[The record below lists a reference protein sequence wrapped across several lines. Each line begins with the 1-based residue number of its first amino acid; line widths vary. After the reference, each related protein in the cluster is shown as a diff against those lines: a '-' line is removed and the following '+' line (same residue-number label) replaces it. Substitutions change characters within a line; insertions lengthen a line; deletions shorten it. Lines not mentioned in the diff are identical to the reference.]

1 MSELTATE
9 REFTDSIGLPVSGM
23 TCGACATR
31 LQKALARAPGIHRA
45 AVNFATERAD
55 VVFDPG
61 TVNAAS
67 IADAVVK
74 AGFEVRGEQCSLGVK
89 GMTCSACA
97 YRIEKAL
104 MGVSGVIEANV
115 NLVLERADIKTVPGQ
130 TDLRDLSE
138 AVEKAGFDV
147 VLESE
152 SDRSTAGG
160 TKLRSAEQAQLRRD
174 GYVLMVSSALT
185 LPLVL
190 QMLSMLVG
198 WTFHLSIWV
207 ELLLVTP
214 VQFVIGAR
222 FYRAAAS
229 AIRAGSGNMD
239 VLVVLGTTTAYLYSL
254 YLLISLGPAAEGQLY
269 FEASAVIITLVLF
282 GKLLEA
288 RAKRGTTTAIR
299 ALMNLRPQIAHVLRN
314 ETEVELPVAEVQV
327 GDLVIVRPG
336 ERLPVDGE
344 VAGGESEVDESLI
357 TGESM
362 PVDKRSGDLVTGGA
376 INGTGLLRIRTMA
389 VGKDSTLSKIIRLVE
404 NAQAGKA
411 PVQRLV
417 DRISEVFVPVVIA
430 IALISFAS
438 WMFISGNLEQSL
450 IAAVSVLVIACPCA
464 LGLATPTA
472 IMVGTGVAAR
482 FGILIKDVES
492 LERAHKMDAVVFDKT
507 GTLTEGHPDVVA
519 SFIVSGNEAE
529 LLLAAASLQQGSEH
543 PLAHAVLRAASKS
556 ALELSAI
563 DEFRSHTGRGVSG
576 RIGGAQVLV
585 GNQFFM
591 ADNGFETPV
600 SESPTNSWENEGK
613 TVIWVA
619 RSGELLGA
627 LALADPLRLESGAA
641 ILELKALGVRT
652 LLISG
657 DSERVSKEIGRQVG
671 VDITKGGV
679 KPDDK
684 ALEVDTLKSQGYCV
698 GMIGD
703 GVNDAP
709 ALAAADVGI
718 AIGTG
723 SDVAMETA
731 SITLMRP
738 DPSLVAA
745 SISVSR
751 ATWNKIRQNL
761 FWAFIYNVI
770 GIPLAAVGFLSPTL
784 AGAAMAMS
792 SVSVVTNSLFLKRWT
807 PRQFKQ

>member
-147 VLESE
+147 VLDSE

-657 DSERVSKEIGRQVG
+657 DSERVSNEIGRQVG

>member
-1 MSELTATE
+1 MSELSATE
-9 REFTDSIGLPVSGM
+9 RDSTDSMGLPVSGM
-23 TCGACATR
+23 TCSACATR
-31 LQKALARAPGIHRA
+31 LQKALARAPGIHSA

-67 IADAVVK
+67 IADAVAK
-74 AGFEVRGEQCSLGVK
+74 AGFEVRREHFSLGVK

-115 NLVLERADIKTVPGQ
+115 NLVLERADIKTVSDQ
-130 TDLRDLSE
+130 TGLRGLSE
-138 AVEKAGFDV
+138 AVEKAGFEA
-147 VLESE
+147 VLNSE
-152 SDRSTAGG
+152 SGRRAAGD

-174 GYVLMVSSALT
+174 GYALMISGALT

-190 QMLSMLVG
+190 QMVSMLVG
-198 WTFHLSIWV
+198 RPLHLSIWA

-239 VLVVLGTTTAYLYSL
+239 VLIVLGTTTAYLYSL

-269 FEASAVIITLVLF
+269 FEACAVIITLVLF
-282 GKLLEA
+282 GKFLEA
-288 RAKRGTTTAIR
+288 RAKRGTTAAIR
-299 ALMNLRPQIAHVLRN
+299 ELMNLRPQVAHVLRN
-314 ETEVELPVAEVQV
+314 DAEIELPVTEVQA

-336 ERLPVDGE
+336 DRLPVDGE

-362 PVDKRSGDLVTGGA
+362 PVDKRPGDLVTGGA
-376 INGTGLLRIRTMA
+376 INGTGLLRIRTTA
-389 VGKDSTLSKIIRLVE
+389 VGEDSTLSKIIRLVE

-417 DRISEVFVPVVIA
+417 DRISEVFVPVVVA
-430 IALISFAS
+430 IALLSFAI
-438 WMFISGNLEQSL
+438 WMFVSGNLEQSL

-492 LERAHKMDAVVFDKT
+492 LERAHKIDAVVFDKT
-507 GTLTEGHPDVVA
+507 GTLTEGHPEVVA
-519 SFIVSGNEAE
+519 SFVVSGNEAE

-556 ALELSAI
+556 ALELNTI

-576 RIGGAQVLV
+576 RVGGAQVLV

-591 ADNGFETPV
+591 ADNGFEAPV
-600 SESPTNSWENEGK
+600 SESPSERWENEGK

-627 LALADPLRLESGAA
+627 LAIADPLRPQSGAA

-738 DPSLVAA
+738 DPRLVAA

-770 GIPLAAVGFLSPTL
+770 GIPLAAVGFLSPTI

-807 PRQFKQ
+807 PRPSKQ

>member
-1 MSELTATE
+1 MGELSATE
-9 REFTDSIGLPVSGM
+9 RDSTDSIGLPVSGM

-31 LQKALARAPGIHRA
+31 LQKALARAPGIHSA
-45 AVNFATERAD
+45 AVNFLTERAD

-61 TVNAAS
+61 TVNAVS
-67 IADAVVK
+67 IADAVAK
-74 AGFEVRGEQCSLGVK
+74 AGFEVRREHFSLGVK

-97 YRIEKAL
+97 NRIEKAL
-104 MGVSGVIEANV
+104 MRVSGVIEANV
-115 NLVLERADIKTVPGQ
+115 NLVLERADIKAVSDQ
-130 TDLRDLSE
+130 TGLAGLSE
-138 AVEKAGFDV
+138 AVEKAGFEA
-147 VLESE
+147 VLNSE
-152 SDRSTAGG
+152 SGRTAGDA
-160 TKLRSAEQAQLRRD
+160 KLRSAEQAQLRRD
-174 GYVLMVSSALT
+174 GYALIISGALT

-190 QMLSMLVG
+190 QMFSMLVG
-198 WTFHLSIWV
+198 WPLHLPVWA

-239 VLVVLGTTTAYLYSL
+239 VLIVLGTTTAYLYSL

-269 FEASAVIITLVLF
+269 FEACAVIITLVLF

-299 ALMNLRPQIAHVLRN
+299 ELMNLRPQVAHILRN
-314 ETEVELPVAEVQV
+314 DVEVELPVAEVQA

-336 ERLPVDGE
+336 ERLPVDGQI
-344 VAGGESEVDESLI
+344 AGGESEVDESLI

-362 PVDKRSGDLVTGGA
+362 PVDKRPGDLVTGGA
-376 INGTGLLRIRTMA
+376 INGTGLLRIRTTA
-389 VGKDSTLSKIIRLVE
+389 VGEDSTLSKIIQLVQ

-417 DRISEVFVPVVIA
+417 DRISEIFVPVVVA
-430 IALISFAS
+430 IALLSFAS
-438 WMFISGNLEQSL
+438 WMFVSGNLEQSL

-492 LERAHKMDAVVFDKT
+492 LERAHKIDAVVFDKT
-507 GTLTEGHPDVVA
+507 GTLTEGHPEVVA
-519 SFIVSGNEAE
+519 SFVVSGNEAE

-543 PLAHAVLRAASKS
+543 PLAHAVLRAASRS
-556 ALELSAI
+556 AIELNTI

-576 RIGGAQVLV
+576 RIGGSAQVLV
-585 GNQFFM
+585 GNQLFM
-591 ADNGFETPV
+591 ADNGFETPL
-600 SESPTNSWENEGK
+600 SESPTERWENDGK

-627 LALADPLRLESGAA
+627 LAIADPLRPESRAA

-671 VDITKGGV
+671 VDITKGGAT
-679 KPDDK
+679 PDDK
-684 ALEVDTLKSQGYCV
+684 AFEVDALKSQGYCV

-703 GVNDAP
+703 GINDAP
-709 ALAAADVGI
+709 ALATADVGI

-731 SITLMRP
+731 SVTLMRP
-738 DPSLVAA
+738 DPRLVAA

-761 FWAFIYNVI
+761 FWAFVYNVI
-770 GIPLAAVGFLSPTL
+770 GIPLAAVGFLSPTI

-807 PRQFKQ
+807 PRQSKQ